1 MEQTNKSTEVKS
13 KKYLNCIE
21 NIHRNEYM
29 TCAAKEKSTG
39 YLNCIRNI
47 KNAINIDKEAYLKCY
62 NNYTTQPHYED
73 ETPSLSFEIDKTPLH
88 YLETNEDKDETP
100 ITTPLLSSENDDTNK
115 TPLYH
120 FMMGKGKTAV
130 ITPILLLFFTLIQNK
145 NVTIIM
151 PEFLINQSYQIL
163 QPYIIIFNISDKIK
177 IMSDAEIKINFL
189 EEIETNKTYINGDI
203 FLIDECDTIINPLRS
218 ELNMIKNKID
228 IEKNSFIYQ
237 LINIIYNNITQEIPF
252 PNTPEYNITIDE
264 INNLKKLIKEN
275 KFKYNIDWG
284 IHPNELFAIPFK
296 NKDNPLLK
304 SNFVSIVITIYLTI
318 YFYHNIKSYEL
329 FKKNICEY
337 IKQNKDTLKILK
349 ISIFQEITMETVDK
363 LIGDNEMYKEF
374 IFDILTKNIK
384 IIKNQLN
391 TSFIDI
397 LNLDNVFKIGYSGTI
412 NMSLPKN
419 TILIPDNDENKNVS
433 YAISQSKI
441 NYEYD
446 QINILN
452 KMNHYNILIDICGL
466 FFARLNSIII
476 NLGGISIM
484 FYTNRAMQFFYENNT
499 PTSFDALYYR

>member
-1 MEQTNKSTEVKS
+1 
-13 KKYLNCIE
+13 
-21 NIHRNEYM
+21 
-29 TCAAKEKSTG
+29 
-39 YLNCIRNI
+39 
-47 KNAINIDKEAYLKCY
+47 
-62 NNYTTQPHYED
+62 
-73 ETPSLSFEIDKTPLH
+73 
-88 YLETNEDKDETP
+88 
-100 ITTPLLSSENDDTNK
+100 
-115 TPLYH
+115 
-120 FMMGKGKTAV
+120 
-130 ITPILLLFFTLIQNK
+130 
-145 NVTIIM
+145 
-151 PEFLINQSYQIL
+151 
-163 QPYIIIFNISDKIK
+163 
-177 IMSDAEIKINFL
+177 
-189 EEIETNKTYINGDI
+189 
-203 FLIDECDTIINPLRS
+203 
-218 ELNMIKNKID
+218 
-228 IEKNSFIYQ
+228 
-237 LINIIYNNITQEIPF
+237 
-252 PNTPEYNITIDE
+252 
-264 INNLKKLIKEN
+264 
-275 KFKYNIDWG
+275 
-284 IHPNELFAIPFK
+284 
-296 NKDNPLLK
+296 
-304 SNFVSIVITIYLTI
+304 LTI

-466 FFARLNSIII
+466 FSKELNVDIAKKI
-476 NLGGISIM
+476 NNITKKNVIFIS
-484 FYTNRAMQFFYENNT
+484 ENNEKLVYSEEYIVKYNSNNKYDNVIIYYDQGHT
-499 PTSFDALYYR
+499 IGIDIKSTSLNNIGYCIIDENTKYTDIAQGIFRMRNINIDQKIDICIYNSTIKLDNTELLLKLNTNETNYKNNLKIYNNPYSTVLSTIYKI